1 MNNRKS
7 LTLSQTYELD
17 VTKLMNDIDYLNV
30 IVDQC
35 DKGSV
40 SEMWKVRNNLQLL
53 SDKDLIGLAK
63 FVTTNRRLEE
73 IGIKFKKCKCIK

>member
-1 MNNRKS
+1 MNSRKP
-7 LTLSQTYELD
+7 LTLSETHELD
-17 VTKLMNDIDYLNV
+17 VIKLMNDIDYLNV
-30 IVDQC
+30 IIDQC

-53 SDKDLIGLAK
+53 SDKELIGLAK

-73 IGIKFKKCKCIK
+73 IGNKFKKCNCMK